1 MPKQKVRQS
10 VESATADK
18 AVEPAPALCD
28 DMPADFMAFVRLA
41 LNAVNAKLDSIVTL
55 QSSMEKKLS
64 DIDDRV
70 TGQATTIAG
79 LTESVEFNSANIN
92 TQQKSIDIVK
102 KSLVE
107 ANRDLQSATM
117 SIAKLEATL
126 VASER
131 HSHSFNVRLLGVP
144 ETDGENCV
152 ATVVDLL
159 DRKFQ
164 LSGSAPVIENAHR
177 IGKTQ
182 QDKPR
187 HIIARFY
194 SRVTR
199 STVMRTTRTNL
210 RDSPLRFVDDL
221 TKEDL
226 LEKQRVRPLMD
237 ELFKTNRRPSFR
249 NGKLYAEGRPV
260 SEGEINTFL
269 KGHQ

>member
-1 MPKQKVRQS
+1 M
-10 VESATADK
+10 
-18 AVEPAPALCD
+18 
-28 DMPADFMAFVRLA
+28 
-41 LNAVNAKLDSIVTL
+41 
-55 QSSMEKKLS
+55 
-64 DIDDRV
+64 
-70 TGQATTIAG
+70 
-79 LTESVEFNSANIN
+79 
-92 TQQKSIDIVK
+92 
-102 KSLVE
+102 
-107 ANRDLQSATM
+107 
-117 SIAKLEATL
+117 
-126 VASER
+126 
-131 HSHSFNVRLLGVP
+131 P

-164 LSGSAPVIENAHR
+164 LSGSAPIIEYAHR
-177 IGKTQ
+177 SGKAQ

-187 HIIARFY
+187 HIIAHFY

-199 STVMRTTRTNL
+199 STAMRTTRTNL

-249 NGKLYAEGRPV
+249 NGKLYAERRPV